1 MVPLYFSAERP
12 TVMRDGAILMVDDE
26 RFRLRGGEQVEQRR
40 IRFRTLGCYPLSGAI
55 ESEAASVAD
64 IIAELAASTVS
75 ERQARLIDREPS
87 ASMEMKKQAGY
98 F

>member
-1 MVPLYFSAERP
+1 
-12 TVMRDGAILMVDDE
+12 MRDG
-26 RFRLRGGEQVEQRR
+26 EQVQDRR

-64 IIAELAASTVS
+64 IIAELEVSSFS
-75 ERQARLIDREPS
+75 ERQSRLIDKEPS

>member
-1 MVPLYFSAERP
+1 
-12 TVMRDGAILMVDDE
+12 MVDDE
-26 RFRLRGGEQVEQRR
+26 RFRLADGEHVEERR

-64 IIAELAASTVS
+64 IIAELEATTFS
-75 ERQARLIDREPS
+75 ERQSRLIDKEPS

>member
-1 MVPLYFSAERP
+1 V
-12 TVMRDGAILMVDDE
+12 
-26 RFRLRGGEQVEQRR
+26 
-40 IRFRTLGCYPLSGAI
+40 RFRTLGCYPLSGGI
-55 ESEAASVAD
+55 ESEASSVSEIIDELSAS
-64 IIAELAASTVS
+64 SFS